1 MCPVPSTPI
10 VFTTIDNAGLHAS
23 AFRGLVCTLTVWH
36 TQILRR
42 VAGRRAPVASLRIV
56 LSSIITLH
64 VVGWYALLKLHCAE
78 LVFYVCKCVVRVV
91 APWRFDVRFGAPQRP
106 CEGADGGGGR
116 VRHPATPLAARAVA
130 RAVAARSVC
139 ARPPKG
145 LCEGT
150 LRRDLSKGQAWTFRR
165 DFRRDFSQGLHI
177 YTTAKGLGFSN
188 RFQPFKSPKVGTS
201 VSRRAL

>member
-1 MCPVPSTPI
+1 VY
-10 VFTTIDNAGLHAS
+10 
-23 AFRGLVCTLTVWH
+23 TLCH
-36 TQILRR
+36 KQILRR
-42 VAGRRAPVASLRIV
+42 VAGRGAPVASLRIV
-56 LSSIITLH
+56 LSAIITLH

-150 LRRDLSKGQAWTFRR
+150 FRR
-165 DFRRDFSQGLHI
+165 DKLGLFGGI
-177 YTTAKGLGFSN
+177 GFFNKEDSTRKG
-188 RFQPFKSPKVGTS
+188 GTVQVRTS
-201 VSRRAL
+201 ERIIRGE